1 MATLFHL
8 DHDKHSEEWGVRL
21 PLTEL
26 MFAGTDG
33 AKIERAWLAAEL
45 FEAGGYVRVAEI
57 EGDEQFAVEATQN
70 GVWSESWSIEPPTG
84 VTPYG
89 RCGRRS
95 TDLGDILLINGQL
108 LMVDTSGFTPIRIT
122 Q

>member
-1 MATLFHL
+1 M
-8 DHDKHSEEWGVRL
+8 

-26 MFAGTDG
+26 MFAAKDG

-57 EGDEQFAVEATQN
+57 EGDEQFAFEATQN
-70 GVWSESWSIEPPTG
+70 GIWSESWSIEPPTG
-84 VTPYG
+84 VLPY
-89 RCGRRS
+89 GRRS
-95 TDLGDILLINGQL
+95 TDLGDFLLIDGQL
-108 LMVDTSGFTPIRIT
+108 LMVDTSGFTPIIII

>member
-57 EGDEQFAVEATQN
+57 EGDEQFAFETTQN

-89 RCGRRS
+89 RCRA
-95 TDLGDILLINGQL
+95 IQ
-108 LMVDTSGFTPIRIT
+108 F
-122 Q
+122 